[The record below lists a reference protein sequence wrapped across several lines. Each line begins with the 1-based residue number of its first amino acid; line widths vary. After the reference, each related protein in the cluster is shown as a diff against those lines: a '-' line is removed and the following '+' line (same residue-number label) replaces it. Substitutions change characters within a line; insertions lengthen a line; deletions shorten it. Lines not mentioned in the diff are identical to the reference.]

1 MCAILAVLLR
11 ILSFTLL
18 FMSTVTIYSTPTC
31 HWCHKAKEFFTEN
44 NIAFTDY
51 NVAENI
57 EKQKE
62 MVELT
67 KQMGVPVIRIG
78 ETTMIGFNEA
88 GIREALARE

>member
-1 MCAILAVLLR
+1 
-11 ILSFTLL
+11 
-18 FMSTVTIYSTPTC
+18 MSTVTIYSTPTC

-44 NIAFTDY
+44 NIAFSDY

-62 MVELT
+62 MIDLT

-88 GIREALARE
+88 GIREALSAMPGATTPGQSSSDTTSS